1 MNYRFENGGLEGHNF
16 GNLLLSALEKIK
28 GGFSAGV
35 EEATTILRVKG
46 KVIPV
51 SEEDMNLCIQLND
64 NQVLVGENQLDHNSE
79 VRNKGIKKV
88 YLKPKVKA
96 NQDALDAIRKADMIV
111 IGPGDHYG
119 SILPNLLVSG
129 ISEAILES
137 KAKVVYNCNLTNKK
151 GQTAGFDVDKYV
163 EEMNKFLGGRRIDY
177 VIFPFNKPSE
187 ELKSKYEKREGKKSI
202 VEICEDKDIERN
214 YKIVRAD
221 VLNKVKI
228 AKNKKDKIA
237 DTRSF
242 IRHDSDKLASV
253 LIEILNSD
261 DRSFIKK
268 IV

>member
-28 GGFSAGV
+28 GGFSDGV
-35 EEATTILRVKG
+35 EEATIILGVKG

-51 SEEDMNLCIQLND
+51 SEDDMNLCIQLND
-64 NQVLVGENQLDHNSE
+64 NQILVGENQLDHNSE

-88 YLKPKVKA
+88 YLKPKAKA
-96 NQDALDAIRKADMIV
+96 NLDALEAIKKADMIV

-119 SILPNLLVSG
+119 SIIPNLLVSG
-129 ISEAILES
+129 ISEAILKS
-137 KAKVVYNCNLTNKK
+137 RAKVVYNCNLTNKK
-151 GQTAGFDVDKYV
+151 GQTTGFNVDKYV
-163 EEMNKFLGGRRIDY
+163 DEMDDFLGGKRIDY
-177 VIFPFNKPSE
+177 VIFPFNKPAQ
-187 ELKSKYEKREGKKSI
+187 ELEKKYEKREGKNSI
-202 VEICEDKDIERN
+202 VKISEDKKIKRD

-221 VLNKVKI
+221 VLNRTKI
-228 AKNKKDKIA
+228 IKNKKDKIA

-253 LIEILNSD
+253 LMEILNSD